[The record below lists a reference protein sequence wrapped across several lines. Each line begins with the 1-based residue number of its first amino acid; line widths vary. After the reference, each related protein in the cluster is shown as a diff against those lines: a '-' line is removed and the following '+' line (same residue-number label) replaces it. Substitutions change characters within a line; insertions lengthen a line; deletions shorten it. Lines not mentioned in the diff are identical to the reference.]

1 MEAIGYIW
9 NTLIANPMTNG
20 LLLLYTWLFS
30 SFGLA
35 IIAFTIIT
43 RVLTY
48 PLTMRQLRQTQKMTA
63 LQPRMKA
70 IQERF
75 KGDPQ
80 RRSKETMRLYKEM
93 GVNPI
98 GCLGPFA
105 IQLPIWIG
113 LFYAINN
120 TLPFTPENLAG
131 LGSRIYSW
139 LPFLHGVVPVDRTF
153 LWMDLARPDTRLGLP
168 VLPVLAGASMWV
180 QQKMAMLP
188 TTDPK
193 QQSTQR
199 MMLWMMPIFFV
210 ILGFTFPSGLVLY
223 WVISNLIGIVIQY
236 FVSGWGSLRPT
247 RAPALAPTLVAA
259 PPPKELD
266 DHGPRE
272 HRDDQQDGGGG
283 YRDRPARARRR
294 PRRGRG
300 KRR

>member
-1 MEAIGYIW
+1 MEAISYIW
-9 NTLIANPMTNG
+9 NTIFVNTMTNG
-20 LLLLYTWLFS
+20 LLLLYTGLFS

-35 IIAFTIIT
+35 IIAFTVIT
-43 RVLTY
+43 RVATY
-48 PLTMRQLRQTQKMTA
+48 PLTMRQLRQTQKMTS
-63 LQPRMKA
+63 LQPRMKE

-75 KGDPQ
+75 KNDPQ

-98 GCLGPFA
+98 GCLGPFV

-153 LWMDLARPDTRLGLP
+153 LWMDLAQPDTRLGLP
-168 VLPVLAGASMWV
+168 ILPALAGATMWI
-180 QQKMAMLP
+180 QQKMAMQP
-188 TTDPK
+188 STDPR

-223 WVISNLIGIVIQY
+223 WVISNTIGIVIQY
-236 FVSGWGSLRPT
+236 FVSGWGSLRPKKG
-247 RAPALAPTLVAA
+247 PVLSPTLVAA
-259 PPPKELD
+259 PPAKELED
-266 DHGPRE
+266 NGERE
-272 HRDDQQDGGGG
+272 SRDEREDAGGGD
-283 YRDRPARARRR
+283 RDRPARARRR